1 MRHTGGLKSAIL
13 RGRWIMKRFWIML
26 LAVSVALVIALPA
39 GAKPDKP
46 KPPRSAP
53 VAVYLDADPIWVH
66 EGVEEGVS
74 EGWVHKGDDVIHYA
88 VKVQNKTSTTIEGVT
103 VQFTAAGVTDIWL
116 PGAIA
121 PYGNMTWDEESLP
134 KRTVSQFSETAATC
148 GEQCELPATVTVLRD
163 DEVLTR
169 EMMSTPLM
177 PYPPCGFGDEPS
189 GLALVSE
196 VCIWTPPRTGGWR
209 VSLYPTPPANAN
221 RPIHAG
227 VTVRDHVPGN
237 WCILPDNADGGVFG
251 DRWKTDDDPITG
263 EVYLPS
269 NGECLGGG
277 AGGESIKPVGNP
289 TSFYLVAHGLVSV
302 CDPSDYA
309 VCPLPQEE

>member
-1 MRHTGGLKSAIL
+1 
-13 RGRWIMKRFWIML
+13 MKRFWVML
-26 LAVSVALVIALPA
+26 LAIAVALVIALPA
-39 GAKPDKP
+39 GAKPGKP

-66 EGVEEGVS
+66 EGT
-74 EGWVHKGDDVIHYA
+74 DVIQYA
-88 VKVQNKTSTTIEGVT
+88 VTVQNKTGTTIEDAT
-103 VQFTAAGVTDIWL
+103 VEFTAAGEKEIWG
-116 PGAIA
+116 PGPI
-121 PYGNMTWDEESLP
+121 PSYGNVTWVPPE
-134 KRTVSQFSETAATC
+134 RTVSEFGETAATC
-148 GEQCELPATVTVLRD
+148 GEECELPVTVTVLRGTD
-163 DEVLTR
+163 LLTQ
-169 EMMSTPLM
+169 ETMSTPLM

-189 GLALVSE
+189 GHALVSE

-237 WCILPDNADGGVFG
+237 WCILPDNAGGGVFG
-251 DRWKTDDDPITG
+251 DLWKTDDDPITG

-277 AGGESIKPVGNP
+277 AGGESIEPVGNP

-302 CDPSDYA
+302 CDPSKYA